1 MTSVIGILLLVALT
15 VILGAMTAVFALD
28 VGEQFDE
35 TPPTAAFDATTE
47 EENVT
52 FAYRHGETIEARHL
66 YVTQGD
72 TSRTLSSVTS
82 VDPDERITAGS
93 RLVVP
98 DTSGETVRLVWR
110 AGEMSSVVATAKGTE
125 SGADLRGVEIPP
137 FSRTQY
143 DFFCDKQ
150 LNDPF
155 TVQLTVDTATG
166 DPYTG
171 NLSAVEIEVTD
182 HHGRFNVTPETRY
195 YEDVDLSFDENGTT
209 EIVFGNSHGADV
221 DYIGIDVNE
230 ITEIVEAKIEDAD
243 TTLSVVEMRLLS
255 TED

>member
-15 VILGAMTAVFALD
+15 VILGATTAVFALD
-28 VGEQFDE
+28 VGDQLDE
-35 TPPTAAFDATTE
+35 APPTAAFDATTADE
-47 EENVT
+47 HVT
-52 FAYRHGETIEARHL
+52 FAHRQGETIEARHL

-72 TSRTLSSVTS
+72 TSRSLSSVGN

-98 DTSGETVRLVWR
+98 GTAGEPVRLVWR
-110 AGEMSSVVATAKGTE
+110 AGETSSVVATARAPE
-125 SGADLRGVEIPP
+125 SEEVGVEIPS

-143 DFFCDKQ
+143 EFFRDRQ
-150 LNDPF
+150 LTDPF
-155 TVQLTVDTATG
+155 TVELTVETASG

-182 HHGRFNVTPETRY
+182 HHGSFDETPETRY
-195 YEDVDLSFDENGTT
+195 YEYVDLSFDGTGAT
-209 EIVFGNSHGADV
+209 EIVFGNSPDADV

-230 ITEIVEAKIEDAD
+230 ITETVEVNITDAD
-243 TTLSVVEMRLLS
+243 STLSIVEMRLLPA
-255 TED
+255 ED